1 VFTVVLKCG
10 PILLFVLE
18 NVGTIEL
25 GMTESDKGCS
35 GTNSN
40 TWILPKR
47 VSSVMSYAQ
56 LPTLVTGKGAK
67 L

>member
-1 VFTVVLKCG
+1 
-10 PILLFVLE
+10 
-18 NVGTIEL
+18 
-25 GMTESDKGCS
+25 MTESDKGCS

-56 LPTLVTGKGAK
+56 LPTLVTGKGAE